1 MAGKTNDFQCA
12 TGGGGPQGPGCSGS
26 GSEVKDRRS
35 MSGKPGLSRAARAR
49 EAPMRRRRR
58 DIADRLSQDG
68 YGPSH
73 TLSSEDTHTAPVNPQ
88 RRPLADRS
96 SGAELSDG
104 RPTARFITWGRCFPE
119 TWKSLRTSSRD
130 SARAPARGG
139 QTTTADRNGVRS
151 SADKSPQ
158 KGDSHLQ
165 TRDTQP
171 KWLEASE

>member
-1 MAGKTNDFQCA
+1 MQLTVRVILITLQLQGRGRRRELAAGA
-12 TGGGGPQGPGCSGS
+12 AAG
-26 GSEVKDRRS
+26 
-35 MSGKPGLSRAARAR
+35 AARASTTGELIR
-49 EAPMRRRRR
+49 KT
-58 DIADRLSQDG
+58 RL
-68 YGPSH
+68 Y
-73 TLSSEDTHTAPVNPQ
+73 TT
-88 RRPLADRS
+88 
-96 SGAELSDG
+96 GAEK
-104 RPTARFITWGRCFPE
+104 RQTHYAIRFITWGRCFPE

-139 QTTTADRNGVRS
+139 QTTTADRIGVRS